1 MALSQCK
8 WVSQEFQSKYP
19 HCPHFFLFNYF
30 RENIWGTIWPQFHFL
45 KYQLVTY
52 FTELLRAMASIN
64 KQNILGTVI
73 QKRHNHIFGFM
84 KILSKY
90 LDILNCVFTMNSSTE
105 KKIVF
110 WSFIGQDFIR
120 RLFKFFWT
128 TNMHILFFWL
138 NICIFTPVQT
148 KKIAFGRKMSK
159 IYPFIFYIFSL
170 SN

>member
-1 MALSQCK
+1 
-8 WVSQEFQSKYP
+8 
-19 HCPHFFLFNYF
+19 
-30 RENIWGTIWPQFHFL
+30 
-45 KYQLVTY
+45 
-52 FTELLRAMASIN
+52 MASIN

-170 SN
+170 SNWQYSPKVQWVHTKFFCFLNKYMQPRKLFHDLNSQ